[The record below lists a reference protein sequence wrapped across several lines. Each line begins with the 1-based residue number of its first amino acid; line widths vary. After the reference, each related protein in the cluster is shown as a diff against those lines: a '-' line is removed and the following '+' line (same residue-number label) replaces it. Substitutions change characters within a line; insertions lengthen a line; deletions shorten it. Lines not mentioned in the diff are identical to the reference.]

1 MDDYS
6 DEDDDDGS
14 APPDP
19 EPYVFDPSHVADA
32 AAMLDSYS
40 EIGFYSDAAKA
51 RAKVAEFRALA
62 DAPPTV
68 AELLP
73 MVDATHEAWW
83 QSASAPDVTL
93 RARLDTVRGIVFEAR
108 LDDRSAWVAICALP
122 SDLTQPARLVEVSP

>member
-1 MDDYS
+1 MPTDLR
-6 DEDDDDGS
+6 
-14 APPDP
+14 A
-19 EPYVFDPSHVADA
+19 ALRDA

-73 MVDATHEAWW
+73 MVDAEH
-83 QSASAPDVTL
+83 DVEWTGADGDPW
-93 RARLDTVRGIVFEAR
+93 RAALGDH
-108 LDDRSAWVAICALP
+108 DRIDFMWRDRHGWNPGVMMPA
-122 SDLTQPARLVEVSP
+122 DLTQPARLVEVG

>member
-1 MDDYS
+1 MPT
-6 DEDDDDGS
+6 ELR
-14 APPDP
+14 A
-19 EPYVFDPSHVADA
+19 ALRDA

-40 EIGFYSDAAKA
+40 EIGFHSDAAKA
-51 RAKVAEFRALA
+51 RAKVAEFRALG

>member
-1 MDDYS
+1 MPT
-6 DEDDDDGS
+6 ELR
-14 APPDP
+14 A
-19 EPYVFDPSHVADA
+19 ALRDA

-73 MVDATHEAWW
+73 MVDATHAEEWTATGGERMRIRL
-83 QSASAPDVTL
+83 DVTGAQPFHRVECFCVSDGEWFGVAL
-93 RARLDTVRGIVFEAR
+93 GP
-108 LDDRSAWVAICALP
+108 DDMN
-122 SDLTQPARLVEVSP
+122 QPARLVEVSP

>member
-1 MDDYS
+1 MPT
-6 DEDDDDGS
+6 ELR
-14 APPDP
+14 A
-19 EPYVFDPSHVADA
+19 ALRDA

-73 MVDATHEAWW
+73 RVDATHVIRFVDRGGDPRMIVRSETG
-83 QSASAPDVTL
+83 APTL
-93 RARLDTVRGIVFEAR
+93 MGNYGRGGE
-108 LDDRSAWVAICALP
+108 WLP
-122 SDLTQPARLVEVSP
+122 SELLIDDLTQPARLVEVSP

>member
-1 MDDYS
+1 MTTTT
-6 DEDDDDGS
+6 
-14 APPDP
+14 DP
-19 EPYVFDPSHVADA
+19 RAALRDA
-32 AAMLDSYS
+32 ANALAR
-40 EIGFYSDAAKA
+40 IGLRRDADLIASL
-51 RAKVAEFRALA
+51 RAIA

-73 MVDATHEAWW
+73 MVDETHEVRW

-122 SDLTQPARLVEVSP
+122 SDITQPARLVEVSP